1 MADRPL
7 SLNGAFFFFS
17 LQAPHISVAGTTV
30 FAPVSIP
37 REGGAEFR
45 LELISPA

>member
-7 SLNGAFFFFS
+7 SLNGAFFFP